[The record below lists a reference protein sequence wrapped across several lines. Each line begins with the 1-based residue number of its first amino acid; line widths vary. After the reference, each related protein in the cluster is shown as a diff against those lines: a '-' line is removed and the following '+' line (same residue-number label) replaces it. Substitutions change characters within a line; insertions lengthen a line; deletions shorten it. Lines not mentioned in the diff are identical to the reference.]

1 MFRGFREFRGL
12 REISRI
18 EAKLLRK
25 DKESRSS
32 HLCVSVFV
40 GDSLFFGDSRAN
52 FSAAKVSP
60 Y

>member
-18 EAKLLRK
+18 DAKLLRK

-32 HLCVSVFV
+32 HLCVSVFDC
-40 GDSLFFGDSRAN
+40 DSLFLVIRGQTSLLQR
-52 FSAAKVSP
+52 
-60 Y
+60 